1 MNLSNEFKVG
11 ALTVI
16 SVVLL
21 VLGYNFLI
29 GKNLVRKSDVIY
41 ARFPEVGS
49 LEISSP
55 VKIKG
60 YKIGNVYAIENLDE
74 NISEVIVAISLTE
87 KVNIPVNSNAI
98 INSVL
103 TGGTLL
109 NISPGDAKTYLK
121 KGDTLKSSYTP
132 DMLTKFM
139 NSVDPV
145 LINVKQAIDSLK
157 LVLSNLN
164 SVFDDNTK
172 ANLKTV
178 IANLKTSTANLSVML
193 NSKDGALAHTLTN
206 AETFTNNLN
215 KNNDNLNTTITNL
228 KNTSQKFSELQLNET
243 VANLN
248 TTITQL
254 QTILQKANNGNGSLG
269 MLINDPKLY
278 NNLQNTVRSMNILV
292 DDLKMHPKR
301 YVSISVFGKKDKTT
315 PLSAPL
321 GDSINNNK

>member
-16 SVVLL
+16 AVVLL

-29 GKNLVRKSDVIY
+29 GKNLTRRSDVIY

-60 YKIGNVYAIENLDE
+60 YKIGNVYKIETFDK

-87 KVNIPVNSNAI
+87 KVNIPINSNAI

-109 NISPGDAKTYLK
+109 IISPGDAKTYLK
-121 KGDTLKSSYTP
+121 KGDTLISSYSP
-132 DMLTKFM
+132 DMITKVM
-139 NSVDPV
+139 KSIDPV
-145 LINVKQAIDSLK
+145 LLNVKQAIDSLK

-178 IANLKTSTANLSVML
+178 IANLKTSTANLNVML
-193 NSKDGALAHTLTN
+193 NSKDGALAHTLNN

-215 KNNDNLNTTITNL
+215 KNNDNLNTAITNL
-228 KNTSQKFSELQLNET
+228 KNTSQKLSELQLNET

-254 QTILQKANNGNGSLG
+254 QTILKKANNGNGSLG

-278 NNLQNTVRSMNILV
+278 NNLQNTVRSMNILL